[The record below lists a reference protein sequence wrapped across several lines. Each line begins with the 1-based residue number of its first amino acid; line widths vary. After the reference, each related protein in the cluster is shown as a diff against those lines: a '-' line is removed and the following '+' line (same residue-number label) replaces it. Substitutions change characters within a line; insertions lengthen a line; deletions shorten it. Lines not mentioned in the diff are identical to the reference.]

1 MRTSN
6 RFAILAAIA
15 AAPLLAIAAPS
26 STLTKE
32 VSRES
37 QESKATCQRACN
49 CQTKASSKAETSH
62 RGVDFFKANEYSAVP

>member
-15 AAPLLAIAAPS
+15 AAPLLAIAAPG
-26 STLTKE
+26 STASKD
-32 VSRES
+32 VAREA

-49 CQTKASSKAETSH
+49 CHAKASAKAETGH
-62 RGVDFFKANEYSAVP
+62 GIDFFRATEHNAVP